1 MYYINWK
8 YTVKRLAIKNIV
20 KQKWNLHHKMSQI
33 MFGTK
38 VLQIKF
44 FSDIDS
50 PWMQDVSWTYITYI
64 RRSKDVLN
72 NLSTFNLRPVSRD
85 GQRGVRGEGQGWQGM
100 GVSWFYH
107 EIGII
112 RV

>member
-1 MYYINWK
+1 MYYISWK
-8 YTVKRLAIKNIV
+8 YAVKRLAIKNIV
-20 KQKWNLHHKMSQI
+20 KQKWNLHQKMSQI

-44 FSDIDS
+44 FRDIDS
-50 PWMQDVSWTYITYI
+50 PWMQDVSWTYIAYI

-72 NLSTFNLRPVSRD
+72 ILSTFNLRPVSRD
-85 GQRGVRGEGQGWQGM
+85 GRRGGRGWEGM

-107 EIGII
+107 EI

>member
-1 MYYINWK
+1 MYYISWK
-8 YTVKRLAIKNIV
+8 YAVKRLAIKNIV

-44 FSDIDS
+44 FRDIDS
-50 PWMQDVSWTYITYI
+50 PWMQDVSWTYIAYI

-72 NLSTFNLRPVSRD
+72 ILSTFNLRPVSRD
-85 GQRGVRGEGQGWQGM
+85 GWRGAGGGKGWA
-100 GVSWFYH
+100 
-107 EIGII
+107 
-112 RV
+112 

>member
-1 MYYINWK
+1 MYYISWR
-8 YTVKRLAIKNIV
+8 YAVKRLAIKNNV

-44 FSDIDS
+44 FRDIDS
-50 PWMQDVSWTYITYI
+50 PWMQDVSRTYIAYI

-72 NLSTFNLRPVSRD
+72 ILSTFNLRPVSRD
-85 GQRGVRGEGQGWQGM
+85 GRRGAGGGKGWA
-100 GVSWFYH
+100 
-107 EIGII
+107 
-112 RV
+112 

>member
-1 MYYINWK
+1 MYYISWK
-8 YTVKRLAIKNIV
+8 YAVKRLAIKNIV

-44 FSDIDS
+44 FRDIDS
-50 PWMQDVSWTYITYI
+50 PWMQDVSRTYIAYI

-72 NLSTFNLRPVSRD
+72 ILSTFNLRPVSRD
-85 GQRGVRGEGQGWQGM
+85 GRRGAGSGRGW
-100 GVSWFYH
+100 V
-107 EIGII
+107 
-112 RV
+112 